1 MLLLLA
7 DDLPPGMTQVWI
19 IIVYLAALIL
29 LGVASNSL
37 FRGTA
42 VDYFVASRGVGPIL
56 LVLSVFGTTMTAF
69 AIQGSSGE
77 AWFSGVGVYGK
88 MASWS
93 AIIHAACFFLIGT
106 KLWAMG
112 KRYGYQTQIQFFRDR
127 FKSSNIGVLLFPIL
141 VLLQMPYII
150 IGILGSGIMIT
161 IATAGAFPDVEW
173 FRDANPRLNG
183 GVPFWLG
190 TLLATG
196 VVWLYVWLGG
206 ARATAWANALQT
218 IIFLIVGVVTF
229 VFIADKLGGFEAATK
244 RVQEYNPSKLT
255 RTVTPEHERIYEEKM
270 AAWRASTQPS
280 ATASAPR
287 EATLTSAP
295 ARKPPVL
302 RPHKPSTMTELE
314 FLSYGFIP
322 LSVAMFPH
330 LFQLWLTA
338 RSAKSF
344 RLTVTLHP
352 LLIMLIWAPCI
363 ATGIWATSAVID
375 GRIVVPFTNETMDP
389 GKGQSANAV
398 IGMMVNALGDPIVGG
413 LLAAGVLA
421 AILGGMDAQFLSIG
435 SMFTHDVVDHYVK
448 HDAMTDR
455 QKLVTGRFFVIAIV
469 LVSWLLTL
477 TLRNVPIFTLA
488 VWCFSGFSSLFPL
501 VFAALYWK
509 RATKWGAYAS
519 VIAGI
524 GSGIAF
530 YIYNGYEHGYA
541 SRVEPEIWGLV
552 PAAPMVVFAAVAMIV
567 VSLLTQPPAREHVEK
582 FFVKGGTPR
591 A

>member
-42 VDYFVASRGVGPIL
+42 IDYFVASRGVGPVL

-141 VLLQMPYII
+141 ILLQMPYII

-161 IATAGAFPDVEW
+161 ISTAGAFPDL
-173 FRDANPRLNG
+173 FPDANPRFHG

-229 VFIADKLGGFEAATK
+229 VFIADKLGGFEAAT
-244 RVQEYNPSKLT
+244 RAVQENNPSKLT
-255 RTVTPEHERIYEEKM
+255 RTATEEHWRIYNEKM
-270 AAWRASTQPS
+270 AVWRASTQPAV
-280 ATASAPR
+280 ATSSAPK

-295 ARKPPVL
+295 AKKPPVL
-302 RPHKPSTMTELE
+302 RPHKPETMTELE

-363 ATGIWATSAVID
+363 AIGIWATSAVID
-375 GRIVVPFTNETMDP
+375 GRVVVPFTNETP
-389 GKGQSANAV
+389 NANANGV
-398 IGMMVNALGDPIVGG
+398 IGLMVSALGDPIVGG

-435 SMFTHDVVDHYVK
+435 SMFTHDMVDHYVK

-488 VWCFSGFSSLFPL
+488 VWCFSGFASLFPL

>member
-19 IIVYLAALIL
+19 IVVYLAALIL

-42 VDYFVASRGVGPIL
+42 IDYFVASRGVGPVL

-127 FKSSNIGVLLFPIL
+127 FQSSNIGVVLFPIL

-150 IGILGSGIMIT
+150 IGILGSGVMIT
-161 IATAGAFPDVEW
+161 IATAGAFPDL
-173 FRDANPRLNG
+173 FPDANPRFHG

-229 VFIADKLGGFEAATK
+229 VFIAEKLGGFEAAT
-244 RVQEYNPSKLT
+244 RAVQENNPSKLT
-255 RTVTPEHERIYEEKM
+255 RTATDEHWRIYNEKM
-270 AAWRASTQPS
+270 AVWRASTQPA

-287 EATLTSAP
+287 EATLTSAL
-295 ARKPPVL
+295 AKKPPVL
-302 RPHKPSTMTELE
+302 RPHKPETMTELE

-363 ATGIWATSAVID
+363 AIGIWATSAVID
-375 GRIVVPFTNETMDP
+375 GRVVVPFTNETP
-389 GKGQSANAV
+389 NANANGV
-398 IGMMVNALGDPIVGG
+398 IGLMVSALGDPIVGG

-488 VWCFSGFSSLFPL
+488 VWCFSGFASLFPL

-530 YIYNGYEHGYA
+530 YVYNGYEHGYA

-552 PAAPMVVFAAVAMIV
+552 PAAPMVVFAAVALIV
-567 VSLLTQPPAREHVEK
+567 VSLLTRPPARAHVEK